1 MSRQVED
8 MDEPKAYLGD
18 GVYAS
23 FDGYQVWI
31 WTSNG
36 LRLSERI
43 ALEPSVLEAL
53 NRFNT
58 RCQEAEAYATASV
71 VEKSQL

>member
-1 MSRQVED
+1 MMEA
-8 MDEPKAYLGD
+8 ETYLGD

-23 FDGYQVWI
+23 FDGFQVWV

-36 LRLSERI
+36 LRESERI
-43 ALEPSVLEAL
+43 ALEPGVLEAL

-58 RCQEAEAYATASV
+58 RCQEKEAHEAAAV
-71 VEKSQL
+71 VRGAQ